1 MGGAGGSVS
10 FRGASPPPP
19 SSSPFPTIASSR
31 PCHPDV
37 RRDGGRGYY
46 LRWRGIPYP
55 LSLLP
60 PLPVRPSAAIPN
72 DGPRGGGSGYRRPF
86 VRPSDLFLV
95 AFSSIPPASSSPVFR
110 YPPLHFPRE
119 FGSPHRTLDYVG
131 HSFSL
136 ERTEDQIMTPW
147 T

>member
-1 MGGAGGSVS
+1 MGGGGVGLFS
-10 FRGASPPPP
+10 RGIPPHP

-72 DGPRGGGSGYRRPF
+72 DGPRGGGQDIAGPLFALPTCFSSRF
-86 VRPSDLFLV
+86 RPSRQRPAHRFFVTLL
-95 AFSSIPPASSSPVFR
+95 SISLANLD
-110 YPPLHFPRE
+110 PLTAPSTTS
-119 FGSPHRTLDYVG
+119 GI
-131 HSFSL
+131 HSV
-136 ERTEDQIMTPW
+136 
-147 T
+147 